1 MLENVRREAM
11 MKKLPL
17 WLNKIFA
24 KKEGAIRTLVQITV
38 FTGAVLLPVGIF
50 HMICPMGGIATLTR
64 FFSQGLFIPK
74 TSISNFIIL
83 GAVLLVTI
91 IAGPVFCGWICPLG
105 SVQDWVRSLSKK
117 LKIKRLTVPRYIN
130 TALSLLRFGV
140 LALVIFATAKSLSL
154 MFMRLDPYYALMHFW
169 TGEVFPLSILILAL
183 TLILSLFIDRPW
195 CRWFC
200 PLGAVLSVIGK
211 ISIFKIKKP
220 SSKCIDCGS
229 CHKACPVGLHPEEK
243 ESVTDIRCIRCG
255 LCTPSC
261 PPKVKTN
268 KTNFIISFVSALFL
282 LVVFFTVPIFTQ
294 KSSGTQAGGEITMN
308 TTIQAASENL
318 GISEKEI
325 LTKLGLPPTYE
336 TDTKLIDIEDDYE
349 DITWAFI
356 KDVLV
361 E

>member
-1 MLENVRREAM
+1 

-38 FTGAVLLPVGIF
+38 FIGAVLLPVGIF

-105 SVQDWVRSLSKK
+105 SVQDWVRSLSNK

-220 SSKCIDCGS
+220 SSKCINCGS

-243 ESVTDIRCIRCG
+243 EAVADIRCIRCG

-261 PPKVKTN
+261 PPKVRTN

-282 LVVFFTVPIFTQ
+282 LVVFFTVPLFTQ

-349 DITWAFI
+349 DIT
-356 KDVLV
+356 
-361 E
+361 

>member
-1 MLENVRREAM
+1 
-11 MKKLPL
+11 
-17 WLNKIFA
+17 
-24 KKEGAIRTLVQITV
+24 
-38 FTGAVLLPVGIF
+38 
-50 HMICPMGGIATLTR
+50 MICPMGGIATLTR

-261 PPKVKTN
+261 PPKVRTN

-325 LTKLGLPPTYE
+325 LIKLGLPPTYE

-349 DITWAFI
+349 DITWTFI

>member
-1 MLENVRREAM
+1 

-105 SVQDWVRSLSKK
+105 SVQDWVRSLSNK

-220 SSKCIDCGS
+220 SSKCINCGS

-282 LVVFFTVPIFTQ
+282 LVVFFTVPLFTQ